1 MQEIESDGSFKMNSL
16 KNFISKKKRIFDNI
30 NTLIEEE
37 ILKKNPLRYNEI
49 NAIRQIKGIQRP
61 QKELDIDVDFEFLD
75 FEKSKLE
82 ILKF

>member
-61 QKELDIDVDFEFLD
+61 
-75 FEKSKLE
+75 
-82 ILKF
+82 